1 MSPLVRSWK
10 KRSERIAVLKRSLEK
25 GDVLVDREMD
35 LTRRWNDT
43 NERSL
48 TSEMSVAE
56 NRIMNSVSDW
66 AGKSGLEISSL
77 KPRRMF
83 GEKDFQKLE
92 FRLSA
97 TGDLESVTRFP
108 FELETDPLSL
118 NLEDLEITAR
128 DNEGRNLA
136 LTVRFTGL
144 ILVKEA
150 L

>member
-1 MSPLVRSWK
+1 
-10 KRSERIAVLKRSLEK
+10 
-25 GDVLVDREMD
+25 MD

-66 AGKSGLEISSL
+66 AGKSGLEVSSL

-83 GEKDFQKLE
+83 GEKEFKKLE
-92 FRLSA
+92 FRLAA
-97 TGDLESVTRFP
+97 TGDMESVTRFL

-118 NLEDLEITAR
+118 KLEDLDITAR
-128 DNEGRNLA
+128 DNEGRDLA